1 VRFDSSTVGC
11 ISGQPIGRSRLNAQT
26 WIAIMNDLLLALE
39 ILLVVAG
46 IALVPGQPK
55 LRIYRAPGF
64 FRKSDTTNGFDNV
77 NSSDA

>member
-1 VRFDSSTVGC
+1 
-11 ISGQPIGRSRLNAQT
+11 
-26 WIAIMNDLLLALE
+26 MNDLLLALE